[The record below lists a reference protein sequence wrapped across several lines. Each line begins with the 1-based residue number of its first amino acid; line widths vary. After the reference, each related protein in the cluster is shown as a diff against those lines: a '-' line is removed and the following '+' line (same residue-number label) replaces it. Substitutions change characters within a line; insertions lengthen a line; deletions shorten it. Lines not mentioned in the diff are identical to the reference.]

1 MGEGQRPAQILIVE
15 DDYFISDIL
24 MDDLTARGY
33 AVQVAGNARMLGRLM
48 ETYPP
53 DLILLDIMLPGMD
66 GGEIGHL
73 LRVNPETAT
82 IPVLVVSADR
92 RAAEKAASFHA
103 EGYIAKPFDLES
115 LAAQI
120 AKLLARPPRPHA
132 T

>member
-1 MGEGQRPAQILIVE
+1 MGEGQRAAQILIVE
-15 DDYFISDIL
+15 DDYFISDL
-24 MDDLTARGY
+24 LVDDLTERGY
-33 AVQVAGNARMLGRLM
+33 AVQVATNARMLGRLM

-73 LRVNPETAT
+73 LRANPATAT

-92 RAAEKAASFHA
+92 RAAQKAARFHA
-103 EGYIAKPFDLES
+103 EGYVAKPFELDA
-115 LAAQI
+115 LAVQI
-120 AKLLARPPRPHA
+120 AELLAQHPPRRA

>member
-1 MGEGQRPAQILIVE
+1 MGEAQRPRQILIVE

-24 MDDLTARGY
+24 VDDLTARGY

-48 ETYPP
+48 ETHPP

-66 GGEIGHL
+66 GSEIGHL
-73 LRVNPETAT
+73 LRVNPATAG

-92 RAAEKAASFHA
+92 RAAQKAASFHA
-103 EGYIAKPFDLES
+103 EGYVAKPFDVDA

-120 AKLLARPPRPHA
+120 ADLIARHPRPGLV
-132 T
+132 